1 MLCDSY
7 LLAHG
12 GHRYA
17 AGISIREGRIED
29 FRDEFLSACLISK
42 PYIRSRAANCYRC
55 SMHPDG
61 IDGDL
66 ISQFEMLAPFGSM
79 NPEPVLYAKQ
89 VQVSSLSVAGNRH
102 LRMRISG
109 DGVSR
114 NSIWFGKSSLL
125 SRISEPLHDI
135 IFTPQ
140 MNKWNGS
147 SSIQLKIRDMAA
159 V

>member
-1 MLCDSY
+1 MLDQQIHIADLGPQTVVDAHCT
-7 LLAHG
+7 LA
-12 GHRYA
+12 
-17 AGISIREGRIED
+17 EV
-29 FRDEFLSACLISK
+29 
-42 PYIRSRAANCYRC
+42 
-55 SMHPDG
+55 
-61 IDGDL
+61 DGDL

-102 LRMRISG
+102 LRMRVSG

-114 NSIWFGKSSLL
+114 NSIWFGKSSFL

-147 SSIQLKIRDMAA
+147 SSIQLKIRDIAA